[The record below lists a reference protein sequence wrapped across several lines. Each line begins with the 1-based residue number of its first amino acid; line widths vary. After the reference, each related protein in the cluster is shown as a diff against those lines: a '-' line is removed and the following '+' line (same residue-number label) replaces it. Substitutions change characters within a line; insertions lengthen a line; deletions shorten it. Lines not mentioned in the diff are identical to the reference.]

1 MRWRWIVPTGAP
13 LTAGAVARPVM
24 AAPVAESRYRPAG
37 AGSGNEGGSE
47 MRYLIER
54 SRYWVDSGWSS
65 KARHQTAKGGVTKR
79 YTPAAA

>member
-1 MRWRWIVPTGAP
+1 
-13 LTAGAVARPVM
+13 M

-54 SRYWVDSGWSS
+54 SRYWV
-65 KARHQTAKGGVTKR
+65 
-79 YTPAAA
+79 